1 MKPPAHIIVS
11 LSLGGMIW
19 FFSKSLYGAIICFV
33 SGTAIDIDHILD
45 YAVRYGW
52 NFNLPKQL
60 LRACIRE
67 EKSCIKR
74 ENFKGKAELR
84 KVYFIFHSIEIAL
97 ILWILSWQT
106 NNIYILS
113 GALGY
118 SVHLILDYIGNQG
131 DFKFYFIAWRIA
143 KGFKSELLLPEKIDN
158 KI

>member
-11 LSLGGMIW
+11 LSLSGMIW

-33 SGTAIDIDHILD
+33 SGTAIDIDHVLD
-45 YAVRYGW
+45 YAVCYGW
-52 NFNLPKQL
+52 NFNLFKQL
-60 LRACIRE
+60 LRGCIER
-67 EKSCIKR
+67 EKSKR
-74 ENFKGKAELR
+74 KMELR
-84 KVYFIFHSIEIAL
+84 KVYFIFHSAEIAF

-143 KGFKSELLLPEKIDN
+143 KGFNSKLLLPEKIDN